1 MNDRSPLRAIAALSI
16 HSSRHFSFV
25 LFFCSFHPF
34 LRFTMSVSA
43 PPKNFRVSIK
53 APDLNPGVKTRDVGD
68 EGNPLSS
75 LHFEPA
81 WDSDELYD
89 ALRIAYPRINSHKDR
104 FLRAVIEF
112 YNAELGRARI
122 LGSRGLDTPPTSP
135 PDSVKDDGF
144 SQARERSSSSEDS
157 ESSGLYSVDNING
170 ANSLKRARSSVDGIE
185 SMQATFS
192 IVPGG
197 IKTRTKRPMTDEER
211 KQYRHTKRV
220 GACEPCRKRKRKV
233 GLV

>member
-1 MNDRSPLRAIAALSI
+1 MYCSLKLHASPHCPRFCFLAPLLS
-16 HSSRHFSFV
+16 R
-25 LFFCSFHPF
+25 LA
-34 LRFTMSVSA
+34 MSISV
-43 PPKNFRVSIK
+43 PPKNFHVSIK
-53 APDLNPGVKTRDVGD
+53 DPNSSLGLRTRDVGD

-89 ALRIAYPRINSHKDR
+89 ALRVAYPRIKSHKDR

-112 YNAELGRARI
+112 YDAELGRARNS
-122 LGSRGLDTPPTSP
+122 GRGLDTPPSSP
-135 PDSVKDDGF
+135 PSMMKNDSF
-144 SQARERSSSSEDS
+144 LRSRGRGLSSEES
-157 ESSGLYSVDNING
+157 ESSGQYSVEEINE
-170 ANSLKRARSSVDGIE
+170 ANPLKQANTNLNGME

-192 IVPGG
+192 IVLGG
-197 IKTRTKRPMTDEER
+197 TKPRTKRPMTDEER

-233 GLV
+233 GSVLHQYCFVSNG